1 MRLAVDLRSVYAQSV
16 ETPAKSEFK
25 GKPASPDTV
34 KKTVDFKGLK
44 IRIDRPKGFV
54 MRGTDEE
61 GRSWERTYKYDYGWL
76 PRTKGGDGDGLDV
89 FIGPDKSSDMAFWA
103 IQKKKDGSFDEYK
116 VFLGFSDKKS
126 ARQAY
131 TDHIPRKLLV
141 NMAGMTVD
149 MMKAM
154 LDVMPDE
161 KLAMLFFFEELDNIH
176 QSYS

>member
-1 MRLAVDLRSVYAQSV
+1 MRLAVGVRSVYARPV
-16 ETPAKSEFK
+16 ETPPKSEYK
-25 GKPASPDTV
+25 GKPTSPDTV
-34 KKTVDFKGLK
+34 KKTVDFKGMK

-54 MRGTDEE
+54 MRGSNEE
-61 GRSWERTYKYDYGWL
+61 GKPWERTYKYDYGFL

-116 VFLGFSDKKS
+116 VFVGFPNKKS

-131 TDHIPRKLLV
+131 VEHIPRELLV
-141 NMAGMTVD
+141 SMAGMTVD

-154 LDVMPDE
+154 LNLMPDE
-161 KLAMLFFFEELDNIH
+161 KLASRLFFLDEFSKINGG
-176 QSYS
+176 